1 MDTPNN
7 KRYELKVNS
16 STDNLSVI
24 RKFVK
29 DVVAEQ
35 NVPKEDID
43 KIIVAVDEAS
53 SNIIRHAYGLDHD
66 GEIILTI
73 SFEGNFCKIELTD
86 FGSGF
91 NMSTVKRPDMES
103 YLKEKRV
110 GGLGIH
116 LMKLL
121 MDDVDYQS
129 VEGKYNRLTLIKKL
143 AADYAPGN

>member
-1 MDTPNN
+1 
-7 KRYELKVNS
+7 
-16 STDNLSVI
+16 
-24 RKFVK
+24 
-29 DVVAEQ
+29 
-35 NVPKEDID
+35 
-43 KIIVAVDEAS
+43 
-53 SNIIRHAYGLDHD
+53 
-66 GEIILTI
+66 
-73 SFEGNFCKIELTD
+73 
-86 FGSGF
+86 
-91 NMSTVKRPDMES
+91 MES